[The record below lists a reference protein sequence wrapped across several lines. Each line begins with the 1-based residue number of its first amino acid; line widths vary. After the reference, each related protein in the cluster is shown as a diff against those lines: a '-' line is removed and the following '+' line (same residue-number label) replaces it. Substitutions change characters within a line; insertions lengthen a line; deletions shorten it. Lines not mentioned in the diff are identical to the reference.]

1 MAESDKASER
11 STLILQLGRL
21 LAPIHNL
28 AEKPTPP
35 TSTEYQIAAAKFKPD
50 LDKWRTE
57 AHQFAIVGGITFGH
71 ELDDIIRGPGDIIGS
86 LATLARD
93 TRTEPK
99 AKQSKLQATLKQCEN
114 RTIAAIDRVPI
125 EWAPRLLEERTP
137 FNTYLKIR
145 DAIGT
150 AKKRIHYFDR
160 YLDSDFYSLY
170 LRDIDPSLEIR
181 LVTTKGNQNYGVISV
196 LAVSRLAA
204 QEFVNYQLIECDPSS
219 MHDRNLRIDD
229 MIFFLGTS
237 VKDAGRY
244 PTNFSP
250 GDNTSNGHSILD
262 KILTKGMTV
271 T

>member
-35 TSTEYQIAAAKFKPD
+35 TSTEYQVAAAKFKPD
-50 LDKWRTE
+50 LDRWRAE
-57 AHQFAIVGGITFGH
+57 AHQFTIVGDVTFGH
-71 ELDDIIRGPGDIIGS
+71 ELDDIIRGPRDIFGS

-93 TRTEPK
+93 ARTEPE
-99 AKQSKLQATLKQCEN
+99 AKQSKLQTILKQCEKA
-114 RTIAAIDRVPI
+114 TITAIDQVPI
-125 EWAPRLLEERTP
+125 EWAPRLLEEQTP

-150 AKKRIHYFDR
+150 ARKRIHYFDR

-181 LVTTKGNQNYGVISV
+181 LITTKGNRNYGVISV

-204 QEFVNYQLIECDPSS
+204 QEFPNYQLVECDPSN

-229 MIFFLGTS
+229 TIFFLGTS
-237 VKDAGRY
+237 AKDAGRY

-250 GDNTSNGHSILD
+250 SDSTSNGHSILD
-262 KILTKGMTV
+262 KILAKGMAV

>member
-1 MAESDKASER
+1 MAYSDKPSER

-21 LAPIHNL
+21 LASIHDL

-35 TSTEYQIAAAKFKPD
+35 TPTEYQIAAAKFKPD
-50 LDKWRTE
+50 LDRWRTE
-57 AHQFAIVGGITFGH
+57 AHQFAVVGGITFGH
-71 ELDDIIRGPGDIIGS
+71 ELDDIIRGPGDIYGA
-86 LATLARD
+86 LAGLARD
-93 TRTEPK
+93 TRNEP
-99 AKQSKLQATLKQCEN
+99 ATKQSKLRATLEKCKQK
-114 RTIAAIDRVPI
+114 TIAAINQVPI
-125 EWAPRLLEERTP
+125 EWVPRILEERTP
-137 FNTYLKIR
+137 FSTYLKIL

-160 YLDSDFYSLY
+160 YLDSEFYALY
-170 LRDIDPSLEIR
+170 LRDIDRSLEIR
-181 LVTTKGNQNYGVISV
+181 LITTKGNPNYGVANV

-204 QEFVNYQLIECDPSS
+204 REFADYQLIECDPSD

-229 MIFFLGTS
+229 TIFFLGPS

-250 GDNTSNGHSILD
+250 SDSTPSGHSVLESILS
-262 KILTKGMTV
+262 KGTTV